1 MDPSDAP
8 SKTRDPSFEVSEARQ
23 GFWKPLKIEIGFPSE
38 LLNTLAWFLS
48 APPTKINSFLGF
60 VNLAV

>member
-38 LLNTLAWFLS
+38 LLNTLA
-48 APPTKINSFLGF
+48 
-60 VNLAV
+60 